1 MHTAPQ
7 QPLSVEQAWAWLEPQ
22 LPRFGITRVA
32 DVTGLDELGLPVSV
46 AVRPLSRA
54 LSVSQG
60 KGLTAE
66 HARLSAAMES
76 IETWH
81 GERICALLYQGN
93 ASQARADGLRLLD
106 PAAFAHRP
114 TGVPPAAISTAYIE
128 VKRWGGDDTAWVP
141 FDCVST
147 DFCFDDDDPPVWMRS
162 SNGLAA
168 GSTREQALTHAVCEL
183 VERDTVQRW
192 LAGAGFE
199 APAFALQPGTVAH
212 LDALLA
218 RCAGAGLQVLAWPL
232 DGPLPCYAVLL
243 VGRGGRARAVGAF
256 SGYGCAVDATQAL
269 QAALLEAV
277 QSRLTLIS
285 GARDDLLLQAFEHCR
300 DDAWVDRLLDR
311 QAQAQALQ
319 LPPTAPPVDADAL
332 VRHVEQALQ
341 RPLYWLDLTREDIGI
356 PVVRALMPGLR
367 ALGMEQ
373 RYSCLNERAA

>member
-7 QPLSVEQAWAWLEPQ
+7 PLAIDQAWAWLEPQ

-66 HARLSAAMES
+66 HARVSAAMES

-81 GERICALLYQGN
+81 AERICAPLYQGN
-93 ASQARADGLRLLD
+93 AEQARADGLNLLD
-106 PAAFAHRP
+106 PAAFAHRA
-114 TGVPPAAISTAYIE
+114 TAVAPAAISTAYIE
-128 VKRWGGDDTAWVP
+128 VQRWGRDETAWVP

-147 DFCFDDDDPPVWMRS
+147 DFCFDDDDPPVWMRT

-168 GSTREQALTHAVCEL
+168 GSTREQALSHAVAEL

-192 LAGAGFE
+192 LADEGFE
-199 APAFALQPGTVAH
+199 APAFALQPGTAPR
-212 LDALLA
+212 LDGLLA
-218 RCAGAGLQVLAWPL
+218 RCEAAGLVTLVWPL
-232 DGPLPCYAVLL
+232 AGPLPCYAVQLI
-243 VGRGGRARAVGAF
+243 GRAGRARDVGAF
-256 SGYGCAVDATQAL
+256 SGYGCHSQAML
-269 QAALLEAV
+269 ALEAALLEAV

-285 GARDDLLLQAFEHCR
+285 GARDDMLLDEFERCR
-300 DDAWVDRLLDR
+300 NDAWVEGLLAR
-311 QAQAQALQ
+311 HAHAPALP
-319 LPPTAPPVDADAL
+319 LPTGGEPMDAHAL
-332 VRHVEQALQ
+332 VCHVEAALQ
-341 RPLYWLDLTREDIGI
+341 RPLYWLDLTRADIGI

-367 ALGMEQ
+367 TLGMER
-373 RYSCLNERAA
+373 RYYCLREAQP